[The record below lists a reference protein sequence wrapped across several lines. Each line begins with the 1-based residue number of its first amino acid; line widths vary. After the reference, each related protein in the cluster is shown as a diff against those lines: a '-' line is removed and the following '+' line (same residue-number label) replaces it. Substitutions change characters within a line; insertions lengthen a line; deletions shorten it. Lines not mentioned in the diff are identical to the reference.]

1 MVTLAQRLNFRT
13 FGLGFGFGFCAAD
26 FARFCLWGR
35 VADDACIRFGGRVAD
50 LAWLRLGWRVADL
63 AWFRLGGR
71 VADLACIRFGGR
83 VADLARFRLGGRVTD
98 TDLACCVC
106 LGGRVAYADHACFCL
121 GGRVADAD
129 HAPCLRLGLGLGVR
143 LVCLARLRLVG
154 LGCFRLSG
162 LGLCLA
168 FALRLISPRL
178 ALCILAPVILL
189 LLLLL
194 GLFGELDLYGDEGL
208 GAKVV
213 LVHSAQFV
221 KGESGDAV
229 GDVSDGATVVI
240 VVGGAVLL
248 LEFLAFVRGGRDGHA
263 VVERCQVC
271 LDARVQYALGDAV
284 YLVEILGQAVPVVAF
299 RGALALAH
307 RTHAGTQ

>member
-1 MVTLAQRLNFRT
+1 
-13 FGLGFGFGFCAAD
+13 
-26 FARFCLWGR
+26 
-35 VADDACIRFGGRVAD
+35 
-50 LAWLRLGWRVADL
+50 
-63 AWFRLGGR
+63 
-71 VADLACIRFGGR
+71 
-83 VADLARFRLGGRVTD
+83 VTD
-98 TDLACCVC
+98 TDLACCVS

-129 HAPCLRLGLGLGVR
+129 HAPRFRLGLGLGVR
-143 LVCLARLRLVG
+143 LVCLARLRLARLARLRLVD
-154 LGCFRLSG
+154 LGCFRISG

-178 ALCILAPVILL
+178 ALCILAPVVLL

-213 LVHSAQFV
+213 LVHGAQFV
-221 KGESGDAV
+221 KGETGDAV

-248 LEFLAFVRGGRDGHA
+248 LEFLAFFRGGRDGHA

-271 LDARVQYALGDAV
+271 LDARVQHALGDAV

-307 RTHAGTQ
+307 RTHSGTQ